1 MNPLTITS
9 LIAPCMPFLL
19 KKVGGS
25 AIESAASKV
34 GEDSWAKAK
43 AIWLKLQPKVE
54 SNAAAKVATDKL
66 AEKPSSNAW
75 KAAFAEELD
84 SILKND
90 ADLAQAITEILE
102 ETSEGRGNM
111 NKIQQTVDENQGQII
126 GQMSNSEAK
135 NINNLNNVQGD
146 VNL

>member
-9 LIAPCMPFLL
+9 LIAPYLPFLL
-19 KKVGGS
+19 EKAGGS
-25 AIESAASKV
+25 AIESVASKV

-75 KAAFAEELD
+75 KAALAEELE

-90 ADLAQAITEILE
+90 AALAQAIREILE
-102 ETSEGRGNM
+102 ETPEFRSNT
-111 NKIQQTVDENQGQII
+111 NKIQQIVNENQGQII
-126 GQMSNSEAK
+126 GQMKNSEAK